1 MVKKY
6 LFFIYDMQ
14 DGGAQRVVSVLSN
27 VLTDKGFEV
36 HIGLYVRS
44 ENDYFLSEKVH
55 VHQLKSYSSGNKLM
69 NSLQRVADMSNLIK
83 TIAPNIVIGMMGSVL
98 IEGFFAAKRRVVPY
112 VSAIRVDPARLCN
125 EGMMGKLTL
134 VVHRLSDAVFVQ
146 NEAQKAFYPVKMH
159 NKIFSV
165 FNPVSPVFL
174 EKAYSEK
181 PKIRKIAASGR
192 LVKQKNHKMLIDAV
206 SAVALHAPDV
216 LLTIYGSG
224 PLEAELKEY
233 ILSCKAEKNV
243 VLAGRC
249 SNMADAL
256 LENDL
261 FVLSSDYEGM
271 PNALLEAMALG
282 MPCIS
287 TDCPTGPSEMIRN
300 EESGILTPVQ
310 DSKMLEAAIM
320 SVMKDSHR
328 AYEMGQKARMFVLDQ
343 CVDTRVAEKFI
354 RCTEPY
360 CK

>member
-1 MVKKY
+1 MTRPSRNGKMGHTETENGGWRPVRKLAWFSCGFALACLLSCYGAGGPLPALLCLATTALAFLLWRASRPRPGEHPDLSLLPKGRRRQFA
-6 LFFIYDMQ
+6 LSRRALAACL
-14 DGGAQRVVSVLSN
+14 GGAL
-27 VLTDKGFEV
+27 
-36 HIGLYVRS
+36 
-44 ENDYFLSEKVH
+44 
-55 VHQLKSYSSGNKLM
+55 
-69 NSLQRVADMSNLIK
+69 
-83 TIAPNIVIGMMGSVL
+83 
-98 IEGFFAAKRRVVPY
+98 
-112 VSAIRVDPARLCN
+112 
-125 EGMMGKLTL
+125 
-134 VVHRLSDAVFVQ
+134 
-146 NEAQKAFYPVKMH
+146 AFGW
-159 NKIFSV
+159 FS
-165 FNPVSPVFL
+165 
-174 EKAYSEK
+174 AYSALFYAPATDLAGTEGV
-181 PKIRKIAASGR
+181 ISGTVTSYPEATSIGGWS
-192 LVKQKNHKMLIDAV
+192 LTMTLEGG
-206 SAVALHAPDV
+206 LHAPDV